1 MTAEE
6 HPFAATVRILGRGPT
21 LSRSLTIEEAEAA
34 MAMILRGEVRPEQ
47 LGAFLMLLRVKE
59 ETPAEIAGFVRGA
72 RATFELPDPLPQVD
86 LDWSSYAGK
95 RRQLPWFLLAALTL
109 AQDGVRIFMHG
120 TEGHTPGR
128 LYTRATLEALGLPI
142 AATLAEAARQIET
155 DGFAYLPL
163 EGMSPRLYEIIQL
176 RPVLGLRSPVHTLAR
191 MLNPF
196 EAPTL
201 LQGIF
206 HPNYMSIH
214 RGAAQL
220 LGQPRM
226 AVFRGEGGEIER
238 RPNKPCQVLSIDD
251 GGSLG
256 DLDWPPMLSSSQQP
270 HDEVMDISRLVGF
283 WRGEVEDDYATAA
296 VTGTLAIALH
306 TLGRA
311 ADPGAAQALA
321 ETLWAAR
328 DRDRLKAAA

>member
-1 MTAEE
+1 MNAE
-6 HPFAATVRILGRGPT
+6 HPFAKFVRILGRGRT

-34 MAMILRGEVRPEQ
+34 MGMILRGEVRPEQ

-59 ETPAEIAGFVRGA
+59 ETPEEIAGFVRGA
-72 RATFELPDPLPQVD
+72 RATFDLPDPLPEVD

-109 AQDGVRIFMHG
+109 AQDGLRIFMHG

-128 LYTRATLEALGLPI
+128 LYTRATLEVLGLPI
-142 AATLAEAARQIET
+142 AGSLAEAARRIEAE
-155 DGFAYLPL
+155 GFAYLPL

-176 RPVLGLRSPVHTLAR
+176 RLVLGLRSPVHTLAR

-196 EAPTL
+196 AAPYL

-206 HPNYMSIH
+206 HPGYMAIH
-214 RGAAQL
+214 QGAARL
-220 LGQPRM
+220 LDQPHM

-238 RPNKPCQVLSIDD
+238 RPNKPCEVLTIDD
-251 GGSLG
+251 GQPDSQ
-256 DLDWPPMLSSSQQP
+256 DWPTMLPASRQP
-270 HDEVMDISRLVGF
+270 HDEEMDVTRLVSF
-283 WRGEVEDDYATAA
+283 WRGELEDDYAAAA
-296 VTGTLAIALH
+296 VTGTLAIALR

-311 ADPGAAQALA
+311 RDVEAAQGQA
-321 ETLWAAR
+321 ETLWQAR
-328 DRDRLKAAA
+328 DKGWLGIAA